1 MQKIKHDDDG
11 EGMNLVEA
19 GRLAAAQ
26 RVVIDGKFI
35 HVYDH
40 GEEIPEH
47 HGAEAMLVDRP
58 AEKAVDSKA
67 DEDAVLARARA
78 ILAERVS
85 QRA

>member
-47 HGAEAMLVDRP
+47 HTVEAMLVDRP
-58 AEKAVDSKA
+58 APKAADPKA

-78 ILAERVS
+78 ILKERAGQS
-85 QRA
+85 A